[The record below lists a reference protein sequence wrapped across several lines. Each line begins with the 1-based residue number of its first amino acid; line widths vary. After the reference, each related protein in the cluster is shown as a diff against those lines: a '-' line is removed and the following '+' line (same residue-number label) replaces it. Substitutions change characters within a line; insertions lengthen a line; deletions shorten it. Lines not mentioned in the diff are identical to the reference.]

1 MVQSVVRSQLN
12 EFSETEKSAVY
23 RAMRERRD
31 VRAGYLPEPIDR
43 ATLYRLLTAAHQAP
57 SVGFMQPWRFIVVR
71 QPSLRAAVHQ
81 IFQRANA
88 DAAESYQQERK
99 ALYSRLKLEGL
110 LEAPQHLCVV
120 CDEETERGHHLG
132 RHSMPETSVYSVVCA
147 IQNLWLAARAEGV
160 GVGWVSILDPLAIK
174 GLLRI
179 PPAAQLVAYLCLG
192 YVKEFR
198 DLPDLE
204 RDGWEK
210 RAELAPLV
218 RAEYFDQPD
227 LSGGDSPKKRI
238 RTRSGR

>member
-1 MVQSVVRSQLN
+1 MVQSMVKPTLN
-12 EFSETEKSAVY
+12 EFSDAEKNAVY
-23 RAMRERRD
+23 RAIRERRD

-43 ATLYRLLTAAHQAP
+43 ETLYRLLAAAHQAP
-57 SVGFMQPWRFIVVR
+57 SVGFMQPWRFIVVS

-81 IFQRANA
+81 IFQRAND
-88 DAAESYQQERK
+88 DAAASYQKDRK
-99 ALYSRLKLEGL
+99 ELYSRLKLEGL

-120 CDEETERGHHLG
+120 CDEETERGHRLG

-147 IQNLWLAARAEGV
+147 IQNLWLAARAEGI
-160 GVGWVSILDPLAIK
+160 GVGWVSILNPLAIK
-174 GLLRI
+174 DLLRI
-179 PPAAQLVAYLCLG
+179 PTAARLVAYLCLG

-204 RDGWEK
+204 REGWEK

-227 LSGGDSPKKRI
+227 QSDW
-238 RTRSGR
+238 TGR